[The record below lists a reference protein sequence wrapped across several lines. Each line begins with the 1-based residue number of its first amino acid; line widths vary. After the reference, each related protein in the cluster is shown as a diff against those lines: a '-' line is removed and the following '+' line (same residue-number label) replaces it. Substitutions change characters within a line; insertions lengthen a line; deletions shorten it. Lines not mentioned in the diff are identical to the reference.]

1 MSFRFAVAVF
11 SLIVKAVGGQE
22 NLKETFE
29 NVGYLVIA
37 TMLSMVMHYFFTYVG
52 LYMFLTK
59 TNPFAYLRH
68 ILPAQ
73 TMAFACASSAA
84 TIPVTLKSVKAT
96 GIVPDAVA
104 RFVVPLGATVNMD
117 GGAIYFP
124 CASIWLAVL
133 NGLDVNAS
141 HYILLVIISTIGSV
155 GTAPVPSASLV
166 LIITAYNTVF
176 NTTGTP
182 DGFEFILAID
192 VSRRRRKLETMDA

>member
-1 MSFRFAVAVF
+1 MTRTVAVF

-22 NLKETFE
+22 DLADTFE

-37 TMLSMVMHYFFTYVG
+37 TMLAMIMHVCFCYVG
-52 LYMFLTK
+52 LYFFFTH
-59 TNPFAYLRH
+59 TNPIIYLRH

-84 TIPVTLKSVKAT
+84 TIPMTLKCVKAS
-96 GIVPDAVA
+96 GKVPDAVA

-124 CASIWLAVL
+124 CAAIWLAVL
-133 NGLDVNAS
+133 NGIDVDAS
-141 HYILLVIISTIGSV
+141 HYILLVIIATIGSV

-166 LIITAYNTVF
+166 LIITAVSVHNQTE
-176 NTTGTP
+176 TTRLLACLSHA
-182 DGFEFILAID
+182 FIP
-192 VSRRRRKLETMDA
+192 